1 MSTSRAD
8 GRSPSDLR
16 PLSFT
21 WDIAPQ
27 AVGSILLKCGKTE
40 VICTAS
46 VEEVVPRWMKEKGV
60 AGGWLTAEY
69 SMLPAS
75 TSSRKARDSARGKVD
90 GRSTEIQRLLGRSL
104 RAVTDLTALGPRSLW
119 IDCDVLSADGGTRT
133 TAITGACLALRRAIE
148 RLQHSGKMTADPLRT
163 PVAAISVGL
172 LNNQPLLDLN
182 YPEDRDAQVDMNV
195 VMTGTGRLVEVQ
207 AGGEEHDFSRDEFQS
222 LLNLAHEGLKK
233 VFAFQEKAWQSRPT
247 ATPLAPPEA

>member
-1 MSTSRAD
+1 MSSRAD
-8 GRSPSDLR
+8 GRSPRDLR
-16 PLSFT
+16 PLSCQ
-21 WDIAPQ
+21 WDIAGN
-27 AVGSILLKCGKTE
+27 AAGSVLLRCGKTE
-40 VICTAS
+40 VICTTT
-46 VEEVVPRWMKEKGV
+46 VEESVPRWMKDKNV

-75 TSSRKARDSARGKVD
+75 THDRKPRDSARGKVD

-104 RAVTDLTALGPRSLW
+104 RAVTDLEALGPRSLW

-148 RLQHSGKMTADPLRT
+148 RLQISGRLTGDPLRS

-172 LNNQPLLDLN
+172 LKGAAILDLD
-182 YPEDRDAQVDMNV
+182 YPEDRDAEVDMNV

-207 AGGEEHDFSRDEFQS
+207 AGGEEHDFTRQEFDQ
-222 LLNLAHEGLKK
+222 LLGLAEEGIRK
-233 VFAFQEKAWQSRPT
+233 VLSFQESAWKGRP
-247 ATPLAPPEA
+247 AAAPLAPKPA

>member
-1 MSTSRAD
+1 MSSRAD
-8 GRSPSDLR
+8 GRSPRDLR
-16 PLSFT
+16 PLSCQ
-21 WDIAPQ
+21 WDIAGN
-27 AVGSILLKCGKTE
+27 AAGSVLLRCGKTE
-40 VICTAS
+40 VICTTT
-46 VEEVVPRWMKEKGV
+46 VEESVPRWMKDKNV

-75 TSSRKARDSARGKVD
+75 THDRKPRDSARGKVD

-104 RAVTDLTALGPRSLW
+104 RAVTDLEALGPRSLW

-148 RLQHSGKMTADPLRT
+148 RLQISGRLTGDPLRS

-172 LNNQPLLDLN
+172 LKGAAILDLD
-182 YPEDRDAQVDMNV
+182 YPEDRDAEVDMNV

-207 AGGEEHDFSRDEFQS
+207 AGGEEHDFTRQEFDQ
-222 LLNLAHEGLKK
+222 LLGLAEEGIRK
-233 VFAFQEKAWQSRPT
+233 VLSFQESAWKSRPT
-247 ATPLAPPEA
+247 AAPLAPKPA

>member
-1 MSTSRAD
+1 
-8 GRSPSDLR
+8 
-16 PLSFT
+16 
-21 WDIAPQ
+21 
-27 AVGSILLKCGKTE
+27 

-46 VEEVVPRWMKEKGV
+46 VDEAVPRWMKEQNV

-75 TSSRKARDSARGKVD
+75 TSSRKPRDSARGKVD

-133 TAITGACLALRRAIE
+133 TAITGACLAFRRAIE
-148 RLQHSGKMTADPLRT
+148 RLQLSEKINTDPLRT

-172 LNNQPLLDLN
+172 LDNLPLLDLN

-207 AGGEEHDFSRDEFQS
+207 AGGEEHDFSREEFQS
-222 LLNLAHEGLKK
+222 LLTLAQDGLRK
-233 VFAFQEKAWQSRPT
+233 VLAFQESSWKSRPKAAALSRDST
-247 ATPLAPPEA
+247 

>member
-1 MSTSRAD
+1 MTSARID
-8 GRSPSDLR
+8 GRSPKDLR
-16 PLSFT
+16 PLFCT

-27 AVGSILLKCGKTE
+27 AVGSVLLKCGKTE

-46 VEEVVPRWMKEKGV
+46 VDEAVPRWMKEQGV

-75 TSSRKARDSARGKVD
+75 TSSRKPRDSSRGKVD

-148 RLQHSGKMTADPLRT
+148 RLQLSGKMTTDPVRT

-172 LNNQPLLDLN
+172 VDQVPLLDLN

-195 VMTGTGRLVEVQ
+195 VMTGAGRLVEVQ
-207 AGGEEHDFSRDEFQS
+207 AGGEEHDFSNEEFHS
-222 LLNLAHEGLKK
+222 LLTLAQEGLKK
-233 VFAFQEKAWQSRPT
+233 VFAFQESSWKSRPKAESLT
-247 ATPLAPPEA
+247 SSPA

>member
-1 MSTSRAD
+1 
-8 GRSPSDLR
+8 
-16 PLSFT
+16 
-21 WDIAPQ
+21 
-27 AVGSILLKCGKTE
+27 
-40 VICTAS
+40 
-46 VEEVVPRWMKEKGV
+46 MKEQNV

-75 TSSRKARDSARGKVD
+75 TSSRKPRDSARGKVD

-148 RLQHSGKMTADPLRT
+148 RLQLSGKMTADPLRT

-172 LNNQPLLDLN
+172 LDNLPLLDLN

-195 VMTGTGRLVEVQ
+195 VMTGAGRLVEVQ
-207 AGGEEHDFSRDEFQS
+207 AGGEEHDFSREEFQS
-222 LLNLAHEGLKK
+222 LLTLAQEGLKK
-233 VFAFQEKAWQSRPT
+233 VFAFQESSWKSRPK
-247 ATPLAPPEA
+247 AAPLNPDSA